1 MNVRSTKVMFLKH
14 LIICK
19 KTAMLLAIILL
30 LAPGFLPHGSVNSKK
45 VVKNNHVSHAK
56 SCCCGNVASACR
68 DCCCSDDHTENDN
81 TGESTVTITACGGTS
96 DDIITISKLNYI
108 LSLPSIINYTP
119 VSTLAKTIIP
129 RRINALLEPP
139 YKPPKLQLLTNLII
153 LKTTFLT

>member
-1 MNVRSTKVMFLKH
+1 MFLKH

-19 KTAMLLAIILL
+19 KTAMFLAIILL
-30 LAPGFLPHGSVNSKK
+30 IAPGFLPHGFVNSRQ
-45 VVKNNHVSHAK
+45 VVKNNQVFHAK
-56 SCCCGNVASACR
+56 LCCCGNVASACR

-108 LSLPSIINYTP
+108 LTLPSIINYTP
-119 VSTLAKTIIP
+119 VSTLAKAIIP

>member
-1 MNVRSTKVMFLKH
+1 
-14 LIICK
+14 
-19 KTAMLLAIILL
+19 MLLAIILL
-30 LAPGFLPHGSVNSKK
+30 IAPGFLPHGFVNSKQ
-45 VVKNNHVSHAK
+45 VVKNNQVSHAK
-56 SCCCGNVASACR
+56 LCCCGNVASACR

-119 VSTLAKTIIP
+119 VSTLAKAIIP

-139 YKPPKLQLLTNLII
+139 YKPPKSQLLTNLII

>member
-1 MNVRSTKVMFLKH
+1 MLCR
-14 LIICK
+14 

-45 VVKNNHVSHAK
+45 VVKNNQVSHAK
-56 SCCCGNVASACR
+56 LCCCGNVTSACR
-68 DCCCSDDHTENDN
+68 DCCCSDDHIEND
-81 TGESTVTITACGGTS
+81 STDKSRVTITACGGTS

-119 VSTLAKTIIP
+119 VSTLAQTIIP

-139 YKPPKLQLLTNLII
+139 YKPPRSPLLTNFI
-153 LKTTFLT
+153 

>member
-1 MNVRSTKVMFLKH
+1 MFLKH

-30 LAPGFLPHGSVNSKK
+30 IAPGFLPHGFVNSKQ
-45 VVKNNHVSHAK
+45 VVKNNQVSHAK
-56 SCCCGNVASACR
+56 LCCYGNVASACR

-96 DDIITISKLNYI
+96 DDIITISKLIYI

-119 VSTLAKTIIP
+119 VSTLAKAIIP

-139 YKPPKLQLLTNLII
+139 YKPPKSQLLTNLII

>member
-1 MNVRSTKVMFLKH
+1 MFLKH

-30 LAPGFLPHGSVNSKK
+30 IAPGFLPHGFVNSKQ

-56 SCCCGNVASACR
+56 LCCCGNVASACR

-96 DDIITISKLNYI
+96 DDIITISKLIYI

-119 VSTLAKTIIP
+119 VSTLAKAIIP

-139 YKPPKLQLLTNLII
+139 YKPPKSQLLTNLII

>member
-30 LAPGFLPHGSVNSKK
+30 IAPGFLPHGFVNSKQ
-45 VVKNNHVSHAK
+45 VVKNNQVSHAK
-56 SCCCGNVASACR
+56 LCCYGNVASACR

-119 VSTLAKTIIP
+119 VSTLAKAIIP

-139 YKPPKLQLLTNLII
+139 YKPPKSQLLTNLII

>member
-1 MNVRSTKVMFLKH
+1 MFLKH

-30 LAPGFLPHGSVNSKK
+30 IAPGFLPHGFVNSKQ
-45 VVKNNHVSHAK
+45 VVKNNQVSHAK
-56 SCCCGNVASACR
+56 LCCYGNVASACR

>member
-1 MNVRSTKVMFLKH
+1 MFLKH

-30 LAPGFLPHGSVNSKK
+30 IAPGFLPHGFVNSKQ
-45 VVKNNHVSHAK
+45 VVKNNQVSHAK
-56 SCCCGNVASACR
+56 LCCCGNVASACR

-96 DDIITISKLNYI
+96 DDIITISKLIYI

-119 VSTLAKTIIP
+119 VSTLAKAIIP

-139 YKPPKLQLLTNLII
+139 YKPPKPQLLTNLII

>member
-1 MNVRSTKVMFLKH
+1 MFLKH

-30 LAPGFLPHGSVNSKK
+30 IAPGFLPHGFVNSKQ
-45 VVKNNHVSHAK
+45 VVKNNQVSHAK
-56 SCCCGNVASACR
+56 LCCYGNVASACR

-96 DDIITISKLNYI
+96 DDIITISKLIYI

-119 VSTLAKTIIP
+119 VSTLAKAIIP